1 MINMNDADTSSE
13 CLEMARTEDT
23 EDTEG
28 DEVELSMSRSVSGRS
43 SSMMPPSK

>member
-23 EDTEG
+23 GGTEDTEG
-28 DEVELSMSRSVSGRS
+28 GEC
-43 SSMMPPSK
+43 

>member
-13 CLEMARTEDT
+13 CLEMART